1 MRRTESFL
9 CFSHDIKNILVT
21 SNKRPV
27 DVKRERKKK
36 KKKKNENGVRSVM
49 IATLK
54 SKVNQQVLSIAVVLV
69 VVILLFDGGRFF
81 VLAVVVLCAFYYES
95 RYFCL
100 CQALEIIFRSNLK
113 RLHTPFN
120 TNLTKVLSEFSSTS
134 SFRSIF
140 ASKWLFDKVLCRL
153 ASG

>member
-1 MRRTESFL
+1 M
-9 CFSHDIKNILVT
+9 
-21 SNKRPV
+21 KRA
-27 DVKRERKKK
+27 
-36 KKKKNENGVRSVM
+36 SVM

-54 SKVNQQVLSIAVVLV
+54 SIVNQLVLSIAVVVV
-69 VVILLFDGGRFF
+69 VVILLFVLFF
-81 VLAVVVLCAFYYES
+81 VLAAVVLCAFYYES

-120 TNLTKVLSEFSSTS
+120 TNLTKVLSEFSSAS
-134 SFRSIF
+134 SFTSIF
-140 ASKWLFDKVLCRL
+140 VSKWLFDKVLCRL